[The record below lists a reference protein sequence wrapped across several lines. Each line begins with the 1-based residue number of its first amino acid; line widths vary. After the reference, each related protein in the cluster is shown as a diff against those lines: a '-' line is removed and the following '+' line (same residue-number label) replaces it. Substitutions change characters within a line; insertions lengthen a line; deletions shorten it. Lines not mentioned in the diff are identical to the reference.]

1 MQITISE
8 FGDAAKKVV
17 LTGKLDIAG
26 AEHIGLPLATV
37 AGSKTNIIVDM
48 VGVEFIASI
57 GIRHLV
63 MAAKTVARASRKLI
77 LLDPNPMVTDVLTTA
92 GLGDFLPIVRSEDE
106 ARAAFAQTAS

>member
-26 AEHIGLPLATV
+26 AEQIGLPLATV
-37 AGSKTNIIVDM
+37 AGSKTNIVVDM

-57 GIRHLV
+57 GISTSCDGRQDGCACVPQAHP
-63 MAAKTVARASRKLI
+63 A
-77 LLDPNPMVTDVLTTA
+77 
-92 GLGDFLPIVRSEDE
+92 RSESNGDG
-106 ARAAFAQTAS
+106 RAYDRWTWRFPANRAIGR